1 MHQRPVRSDIHV
13 LFGLRCSR
21 RDAVRLV
28 AVILACGPI
37 DVAAV
42 GILAAA
48 VAAGTGGKDEDQEK
62 DQRETHVGV
71 PPGEGEWHPDHMEAR
86 FPS

>member
-1 MHQRPVRSDIHV
+1 LVLAVRSDIHV
-13 LFGLRCSR
+13 LFGLSR
-21 RDAVRLV
+21 GGQDAVRLV

-48 VAAGTGGKDEDQEK
+48 VATGTGGKDEDQEK
-62 DQRETHVGV
+62 DQGGTHVGV
-71 PPGEGEWHPDHMEAR
+71 PPGGGE
-86 FPS
+86 